1 MKITQDL
8 IDRAKTVRPYYRTV
22 RQLLD
27 GSYANSGFSAYIKDP
42 KYAPGASNDIRSFLI
57 VQQEFIAM
65 LEYVEPA
72 DDNSKAYSLRL
83 RNLLIQICTEVEA
96 NLKTILLANDYS
108 RIGAESENW
117 NMRDYCKVNQSH
129 FLSEYIVYLP
139 YWDGTNERQPFK
151 SWRSEGGVLDWYQA
165 YNATKHARGSK
176 LKAANLENVV
186 DAMTALVIL
195 ISAQFY
201 TIDFTGPD
209 YLIAET
215 GLASGEHAIGE
226 YFSVQFP
233 DLEIENRYNLDIS
246 YTSYSEQHIYQKFLY
261 K

>member
-1 MKITQDL
+1 
-8 IDRAKTVRPYYRTV
+8 
-22 RQLLD
+22 
-27 GSYANSGFSAYIKDP
+27 SYANSGFSAYIKDP
-42 KYAPGASNDIRSFLI
+42 EYAPGASNDIRSFLI

-65 LEYVEPA
+65 LEYIEPA
-72 DDNSKAYSLRL
+72 DHNSRTYSLRL

-96 NLKTILLANDYS
+96 NLKSILLANNYS
-108 RIGAESENW
+108 RTGAESKDW

-129 FLSEYIVYLP
+129 FLSEYVVYLP
-139 YWDGTNERQPFK
+139 YWDGNNESQPFK
-151 SWRSEGGVLDWYQA
+151 SWSSESGVLSWYQA

-176 LKAANLENVV
+176 LMDASLENVV
-186 DAMTALVIL
+186 DAMTALVVL

-215 GLASGEHAIGE
+215 GLTYGEHAIGG
-226 YFSVQFP
+226 YFSVLFP

-246 YTSYSEQHIYQKFLY
+246 YTSHSEQHIYQKFLY